1 MSNEA
6 VRELTLRQL
15 LEDNFKSSRR
25 LRKFT
30 EASKEA
36 SLKSYFQNLASRRS
50 QFAIEISEEISFF
63 NGKKPFI
70 PSVSYDRKMETDC
83 QENRMKCIKKALK
96 ANKISLLKYQ
106 EALCRIYDG
115 SCREV
120 LIRHKAYIENCIFE
134 LKSLKTLLRYVVP
147 KEEEL
152 DEIRSNP

>member
-6 VRELTLRQL
+6 VRDLTLRQL

-30 EASKEA
+30 EALEEA

-63 NGKKPFI
+63 SGKKPFI
-70 PSVSYDRKMETDC
+70 PSVSYERKMESDC

-106 EALCRIYDG
+106 EALCRIHDG

-152 DEIRSNP
+152 DEIRSNS

>member
-15 LEDNFKSSRR
+15 LEDNFKSSKR

-30 EASKEA
+30 EALEEA
-36 SLKSYFQNLASRRS
+36 SLKSYFQKLASRRS
-50 QFAIEISEEISFF
+50 QFAIEISEEIYFF
-63 NGKKPFI
+63 SGKKPFI
-70 PSVSYDRKMETDC
+70 PSVSYPRKMESNC
-83 QENRMKCIKKALK
+83 QENKMKCIKKALK
-96 ANKISLLKYQ
+96 ANKNSLLKYQ
-106 EALCRIYDG
+106 EALCRIHDG

-152 DEIRSNP
+152 DEIRSNS

>member
-15 LEDNFKSSRR
+15 LEDNFRSSRR

-30 EASKEA
+30 EALEEA
-36 SLKSYFQNLASRRS
+36 SLKSYFQKIASRRS
-50 QFAIEISEEISFF
+50 QFAIEISEEISFY
-63 NGKKPFI
+63 NGKKPFV
-70 PSVSYDRKMETDC
+70 PSDSYERIKDNNC

-106 EALCRIYDG
+106 EALCRIHDG

-120 LIRHKAYIENCIFE
+120 LIRHKAFIENCNFE
-134 LKSLKTLLRYVVP
+134 LKALKTLLRYDAP
-147 KEEEL
+147 KKEEL
-152 DEIRSNP
+152 DEIRSHS